1 MNKRNV
7 VFITDCTDIAAAEI
21 RASFLSNLSIPLE
34 EINLEPIVPVSP
46 FSIINANFVLR
57 LMAEQYPEGSIFS
70 VIVNPLK
77 ERTERI
83 AGVTKLRNQFFFST
97 NTGAVSWLI
106 NDFGCDDFIEI
117 KDPGFIPF
125 GGKYVHAPAVSR
137 FVSGKLLNEIGNP
150 FPSEKI
156 RTINIAE
163 GMIVHIDNFGLI
175 KFNSILPE
183 SKNGDIYEV
192 TLGQQTF
199 KMVYSNRMMNND
211 DETWVIYPGS
221 SMRLAEIGQVRRN
234 GLSILNPKIGDIIRY
249 KKLWKATQKIP
260 MTKIYFVMG
269 CFTTSAKVLL
279 KHYCYTF

>member
-249 KKLWKATQKIP
+249 KKL
-260 MTKIYFVMG
+260 
-269 CFTTSAKVLL
+269 
-279 KHYCYTF
+279 